1 MPFEPAFRCEEERLA
16 YREDVARTV
25 AARGLQPLVWPDPF
39 PFDSALAQRAATFAK
54 AGGKTVGFALAAFR
68 QAFAGGRDL
77 SQAENVLIAAA
88 AVEIHPRALLVGAE
102 TEGTRRRLEAA
113 TAAARERGVRSV
125 PAVWTGSEVL
135 HGDAALGPWGS

>member
-1 MPFEPAFRCEEERLA
+1 MPFEPAFRCEEEGLA
-16 YREDVARTV
+16 YREDVGRV
-25 AARGLQPLVWPDPF
+25 AATRGLQPLVWPEPF
-39 PFDSALAQRAATFAK
+39 PFDSGLAQRAATFAK
-54 AGGKTVGFALAAFR
+54 GGGKTVGFALAAFR

-77 SQAENVLIAAA
+77 SQPESVLIAAA

-102 TEGTRRRLEAA
+102 TEGTRRRLREA

-135 HGDAALGPWGS
+135 HGDAALGP